1 MTPITRAGLAK
12 LQENAPGGMTIYDA
26 SPLPPVNVRAEQ
38 VHRIRQ
44 RLTNIRAYVGADID
58 DVALSGLGFAIDDL
72 VALERELRDNS

>member
-38 VHRIRQ
+38 VQRMRLKLSGVMASSGHR
-44 RLTNIRAYVGADID
+44 LDDID
-58 DVALSGLGFAIDDL
+58 CSDLGTVIEGLID
-72 VALERELRDNS
+72 LERDLRD

>member
-38 VHRIRQ
+38 VHRIRVALTNLEASCWD
-44 RLTNIRAYVGADID
+44 RLTQIELASLNREIHNLIGV
-58 DVALSGLGFAIDDL
+58 
-72 VALERELRDNS
+72 ERDMRDTP

>member
-44 RLTNIRAYVGADID
+44 RLTNMRASCGMKLDSVDLNDLTI
-58 DVALSGLGFAIDDL
+58 AIQEL
-72 VALERELRDNS
+72 IALERDLRDKS

>member
-44 RLTNIRAYVGADID
+44 RLMNVRASSGTRMDAVDFADLSLCID
-58 DVALSGLGFAIDDL
+58 QLIELEQALRG
-72 VALERELRDNS
+72 

>member
-44 RLTNIRAYVGADID
+44 HLANLRASCGTSLDDID
-58 DVALSGLGFAIDDL
+58 LVSLSNAIDDL
-72 VALERELRDNS
+72 IALERELRDKP